1 MFKLFSL
8 IAFFSFAQ
16 GFAPASANPLLSEP
30 LIDID
35 GRKLDPASLKGK
47 VVMVVNVASRC
58 GYTPQYASL
67 QKLYKKFQR
76 DGFVIIGVPC
86 NQFGWQ
92 EPGDSKEIKS
102 FCRTTYNVTF
112 PILKK
117 QNVKGDDKTPLYAS
131 LVKSKVGD
139 NSEVRWNFEKF
150 LLNRSGEVVARFRS
164 GVEPGDDTVLA
175 AINKA
180 LTEKPQTKQK
190 R

>member
-1 MFKLFSL
+1 MFKLFAL
-8 IAFFSFAQ
+8 VGLFTFAQ
-16 GFAPASANPLLSEP
+16 GLAPVSANPLFAEP
-30 LIDID
+30 LVDID
-35 GRKLDPASLKGK
+35 GRTVDAASLKGK

-58 GYTPQYASL
+58 GYTPQYAGL
-67 QKLYKKFQR
+67 QTLYKKYQKQ
-76 DGFVIIGVPC
+76 GLMIIGVPC

-112 PILKK
+112 PILEK
-117 QNVKGDDKTPLYAS
+117 QNVKGDEKTALYAA

-164 GVEPGDDTVLA
+164 GVEPDDKKLIDAVT
-175 AINKA
+175 KA
-180 LTEKPQTKQK
+180 LASTSKKK
-190 R
+190 K